1 MLTSSGLEIADS
13 YGVKTYATASPAGL
27 NVYTRLGFQIVET
40 VSTDYTQ
47 FGGTSRLS
55 IILWLGSLLR
65 LPFIHGTFPHFP
77 EIDCGTKTLS
87 RNK

>member
-47 FGGTSRLS
+47 FGGTEPLV
-55 IILWLGSLLR
+55 
-65 LPFIHGTFPHFP
+65 HHFVVRQP
-77 EIDCGTKTLS
+77 VAPPV
-87 RNK
+87 